1 MPIIDGI
8 IVAPDETRSAPASNL
23 SSVVGITLN
32 SPGVIAPSGYHRLMD
47 APEVAAAV
55 WRISDML
62 GSMTIHLMRN
72 TDAGDVRVRDEL
84 AKKVDV
90 SPWSLTTRSSW
101 VSWIGTQ
108 MLTQG
113 EAFVLPVTSG
123 GRLDDLIPQPTA
135 RAQLRPDG
143 KPYEI
148 VINGMAFDPD
158 EVLHFQLRP
167 DPKYPWKGIGPQ
179 LQLQSVVDSIMQTS
193 ATKQAYMSSDY
204 KPPII
209 ISVNADS
216 DLSDENL
223 RSAFLEKFWKRA
235 DPPEPVVIPADLMNV
250 TQAKYLSLTD
260 LAIKDG
266 VELDKKAVAAIFGVP
281 GFLVGVGQYNRQE
294 YNTFVSTVLMP
305 LAKRIEQELTRK
317 LLLSPDRYF
326 RFSSRALYAYD
337 LQEMA
342 NIGDAQYVR
351 GIMTGNE
358 VRDWLGLSP
367 MKGLDELVLLEN
379 YIPLADIGNQEKLQ
393 GGNENETD

>member
-1 MPIIDGI
+1 
-8 IVAPDETRSAPASNL
+8 
-23 SSVVGITLN
+23 
-32 SPGVIAPSGYHRLMD
+32 
-47 APEVAAAV
+47 
-55 WRISDML
+55 
-62 GSMTIHLMRN
+62 
-72 TDAGDVRVRDEL
+72 
-84 AKKVDV
+84 
-90 SPWSLTTRSSW
+90 
-101 VSWIGTQ
+101 
-108 MLTQG
+108 
-113 EAFVLPVTSG
+113 
-123 GRLDDLIPQPTA
+123 
-135 RAQLRPDG
+135 
-143 KPYEI
+143 
-148 VINGMAFDPD
+148 
-158 EVLHFQLRP
+158 
-167 DPKYPWKGIGPQ
+167 
-179 LQLQSVVDSIMQTS
+179 MQTS

-216 DLSDENL
+216 DLSDEDL
-223 RSAFLEKFWKRA
+223 RSRFLEKFWKRN
-235 DPPEPVVIPADLMNV
+235 DPTEPVVIPADLMNV

-266 VELDKKAVAAIFGVP
+266 VELDKKAVASIFGVP

-305 LAKRIEQELTRK
+305 LAKRLEQELTKK